1 MGGFYVTRYDNSKH
15 LGGSHEL
22 GPAYAN
28 LTTSQL
34 RAMLDVAKADYRRQ
48 IEHLTLRLAVET
60 TALRK
65 AMTIKSAT
73 LMAEIQE
80 QKNVNTVLQRELGA
94 VHDLLAQAN
103 TTITEQERK
112 LKAHCVV
119 VELEQRLV
127 AARRLA
133 S

>member
-1 MGGFYVTRYDNSKH
+1 MN
-15 LGGSHEL
+15 LGA
-22 GPAYAN
+22 AYAN

-34 RAMLDVAKADYRRQ
+34 RAMTDAAKADYKRQ

-65 AMTIKSAT
+65 AMAIKSAT
-73 LMAEIQE
+73 LMAELQA
-80 QKNVNTVLQRELGA
+80 QKNANAVLQRELDA

-103 TTITEQERK
+103 ITITEQERRLTAHNAVVGLEKK
-112 LKAHCVV
+112 LSI
-119 VELEQRLV
+119 
-127 AARRLA
+127 ARRAA

>member
-1 MGGFYVTRYDNSKH
+1 MN
-15 LGGSHEL
+15 LGA
-22 GPAYAN
+22 AYAN

-65 AMTIKSAT
+65 AMAIKSAT
-73 LMAEIQE
+73 LMAELQT
-80 QKNVNTVLQRELGA
+80 QKNANAVLQRELDA

-103 TTITEQERK
+103 IMITEQERK
-112 LKAHCVV
+112 LKAHSAV
-119 VELEQRLV
+119 VELEQRL
-127 AARRLA
+127 ASARRLV